1 MRNVLVVV
9 AGLGATFALGLLLF
23 NFVIM
28 PRLVQHNVSVRVP
41 HVVGL
46 DVDAARRACEQT
58 GLQLLEDDRRHSE
71 GVEAGRVLTQAPPA
85 NTAVKRGRTVRVLV
99 SLGNQIVAVPEVR
112 GMTLRQATLQLEN
125 ASLQPGRVAR
135 IHAGTGGQIVR
146 ATRPRA
152 GSEVAVGD
160 SVDLLV
166 ETGDLVETFLMPNL
180 TGQDLVDVRHLV
192 ESRGFR
198 VGRVTY
204 RGARGVYPGTVL
216 QQYPESGALVR
227 KGDAIDL
234 VAATPD

>member
-1 MRNVLVVV
+1 MRNTLVVLG
-9 AGLGATFALGLLLF
+9 GLGATFVLGLLLF

-28 PRLVQHNVSVRVP
+28 PRLVQHNVTVRVP
-41 HVVGL
+41 HVIGL
-46 DVDAARRACEQT
+46 DVAAAKQACDQA
-58 GLQLLEDDRRHSE
+58 GLQFLEDDRRHSE
-71 GVEAGRVLTQAPPA
+71 AVERGKVLTQVPTA

-99 SLGNQIVAVPEVR
+99 SLGNEIVSVPEVR

-125 ASLQPGRVAR
+125 AQLEPGRLAR
-135 IHAGTGGQIVR
+135 IHSGSGGQVVR
-146 ATRPRA
+146 ATRPR
-152 GSEVAVGD
+152 GGTEVAVGD
-160 SVDLLV
+160 SIDLLV
-166 ETGDLVETFLMPNL
+166 EMGNEIETFLMPNL